1 MHHERN
7 IVGSRGW
14 NCSGAAAIQPPQ
26 RGGWKGAYEV
36 EGYVDVLAEGGAV
49 LQARGSAGARRG
61 RRPIRRWPARPGR
74 PLPASRPP
82 ALRRCRRVTACARG
96 PTPCRRHL
104 RARAHQPPPQLP
116 VLNPVLRGVKQGGC
130 ERQASAG
137 RRPLEGEAP
146 WARWRQET
154 PSPDV

>member
-1 MHHERN
+1 MLMCLPRVELSCRRVAVQAPDV
-7 IVGSRGW
+7 VGVPSAAGQRGRVVR
-14 NCSGAAAIQPPQ
+14 SQPPGPPRRRAAA
-26 RGGWKGAYEV
+26 A
-36 EGYVDVLAEGGAV
+36 
-49 LQARGSAGARRG
+49 
-61 RRPIRRWPARPGR
+61 
-74 PLPASRPP
+74 
-82 ALRRCRRVTACARG
+82 VTACARG

>member
-1 MHHERN
+1 
-7 IVGSRGW
+7 
-14 NCSGAAAIQPPQ
+14 
-26 RGGWKGAYEV
+26 V

-74 PLPASRPP
+74 PLPASRSP
-82 ALRRCRRVTACARG
+82 APRRCRRRHCLCARADA
-96 PTPCRRHL
+96 L
-104 RARAHQPPPQLP
+104 PPPQLP